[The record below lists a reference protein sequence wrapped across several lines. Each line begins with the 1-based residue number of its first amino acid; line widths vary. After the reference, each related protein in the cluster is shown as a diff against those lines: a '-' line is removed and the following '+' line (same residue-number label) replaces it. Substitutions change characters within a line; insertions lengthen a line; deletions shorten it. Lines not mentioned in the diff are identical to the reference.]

1 MLNMHGV
8 ANPKIQIYAHRIYE
22 VKTTYEICQQL
33 FELSTQM
40 RDTEEM
46 MPGTGFTYPNP
57 TDVVSDYFKYM
68 FHPMKKNS
76 TFDEMISSEPMQ
88 CVQLGLRV
96 LVKLTLLDSRITMQ
110 QATIMQIH
118 KAFARKS
125 SVSPDMLCSILESMV
140 PHNTIK
146 SYDEHDGILF
156 DNELTVPV
164 TKITSDDFRQLC
176 LVRPST
182 V

>member
-1 MLNMHGV
+1 M
-8 ANPKIQIYAHRIYE
+8 E
-22 VKTTYEICQQL
+22 
-33 FELSTQM
+33 
-40 RDTEEM
+40 
-46 MPGTGFTYPNP
+46 
-57 TDVVSDYFKYM
+57 KYC
-68 FHPMKKNS
+68 
-76 TFDEMISSEPMQ
+76 TFDEMVFSEPMQ

-96 LVKLTLLDSRITMQ
+96 LVKLTLLDPRITMQ
-110 QATIMQIH
+110 QATIKQIH

-125 SVSPDMLCSILESMV
+125 SVSPDMLCCILQSMV

-146 SYDEHDGILF
+146 GYDEHDGILF

-164 TKITSDDFRQLC
+164 TRITSEDFRRLC